1 MKGNLKY
8 FIREGVGNMF
18 SHGFMSFAAI
28 GITVACLLIMGTFS
42 LVSYNAGV
50 NLKDLQKENAV
61 LAFVDEGL
69 TEEQARALQGQVEQ
83 AAGVSDVTFVT
94 REQARDT
101 YVAQYD
107 QDDLYS
113 DLSPEIF
120 RHRFVVRLDSP
131 DDLQKTVQ
139 ELENIPGIARV
150 RADEAISNGFLTL
163 RNVAGVISVALI
175 AVLLV
180 VSVFIISNTIKLTTF
195 DRRDEIAI
203 MKMVGAT
210 DGFIRWPFVFEG
222 LTIGLFGAVIAFG
235 LQWLLYA
242 AIARG
247 IAGSDTLQ
255 LLRVVGFDK
264 IWLPVAAVFLIVG
277 ILVGIGGSLTAIR
290 KFLRV

>member
-1 MKGNLKY
+1 
-8 FIREGVGNMF
+8 
-18 SHGFMSFAAI
+18 
-28 GITVACLLIMGTFS
+28 
-42 LVSYNAGV
+42 
-50 NLKDLQKENAV
+50 
-61 LAFVDEGL
+61 
-69 TEEQARALQGQVEQ
+69 
-83 AAGVSDVTFVT
+83 
-94 REQARDT
+94 
-101 YVAQYD
+101 
-107 QDDLYS
+107 
-113 DLSPEIF
+113 
-120 RHRFVVRLDSP
+120 
-131 DDLQKTVQ
+131 
-139 ELENIPGIARV
+139 
-150 RADEAISNGFLTL
+150 
-163 RNVAGVISVALI
+163 
-175 AVLLV
+175 
-180 VSVFIISNTIKLTTF
+180 
-195 DRRDEIAI
+195 